1 MEPIAE
7 KRRPRPSR
15 TNNMSSW
22 EAKINTH
29 AAKVGALRNTIG
41 HLDGIVGKFT
51 RPGFA
56 YTLTPLQASPKQMR
70 EANHLM
76 LSQGYCYLRLFAV
89 KYRREI
95 AQCLGKLP
103 TYERVAQ

>member
-7 KRRPRPSR
+7 KQRTRPSK

-22 EAKINTH
+22 EAEINTH
-29 AAKVGALRNTIG
+29 AAKVAALRNTIG
-41 HLDGIVGKFT
+41 HLNGIVGKFT

-56 YTLTPLQASPKQMR
+56 YALDPLRASPKEIR

-76 LSQGYCYLRLFAV
+76 LS
-89 KYRREI
+89 
-95 AQCLGKLP
+95 
-103 TYERVAQ
+103 